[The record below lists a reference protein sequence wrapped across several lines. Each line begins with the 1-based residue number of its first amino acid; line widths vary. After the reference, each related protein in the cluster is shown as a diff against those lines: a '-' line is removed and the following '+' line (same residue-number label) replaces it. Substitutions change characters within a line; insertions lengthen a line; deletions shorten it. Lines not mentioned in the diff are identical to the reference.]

1 MEKLVIHE
9 YRCAE
14 DLPDRV
20 EYLGKFLQ
28 LTLRGREHLL
38 FAPFE
43 NHRYHNQILGQ
54 FLAEAGIHHRWIEK
68 DRLKY
73 NFPALN
79 VIGGGHF
86 RLNMQQKTLVLW
98 DSSQAYGRFDE
109 TGLAK
114 KIAGAEHPW
123 SAFTVDVK

>member
-54 FLAEAGIHHRWIEK
+54 FLAEARIRHRWINEE
-68 DRLKY
+68 RLEY
-73 NFPALN
+73 DFPALN
-79 VIGGGHF
+79 VIGGG
-86 RLNMQQKTLVLW
+86 RYQVNTQQKTLVLR
-98 DSSQAYGRFDE
+98 DISQAYGRFDAA
-109 TGLAK
+109 GLAE

-123 SAFTVDVK
+123 SVFTVDVK